1 VRAAR
6 GRRRGGRAL
15 IPAPVL
21 LARPWQRLAGSE
33 LFREVAH
40 TLTTRVLLLPL
51 GLVTTVMVTRAL
63 GPEGRGELAVATT
76 LAALAVQLSNLGLPT
91 SNTYVVARHPQRLA
105 AVSAN
110 ALVASA
116 VLGGLSALV
125 LWGVAA
131 AFPRLAPAHAS
142 LLALC
147 LLWVPLGL
155 AYLLAQNLLIAVQQ
169 VRAGNRVEIVQRV
182 AGIALLAVVIAAGWA
197 SAATAFGASLL
208 ALVLALL
215 LVIAP
220 LLRRI
225 QAPLRAD
232 RALFAEHLGYGLRSY
247 FTGLCA
253 WLMLRIDLLM
263 VQYMRGPEEVGYY
276 SVAVGMA
283 DLIYMLPS
291 TVGALLFPRL
301 SAMATR
307 EEQWRGA
314 VRMTLLMLLALAPVA
329 LAASLLAPWLT
340 RLLFG
345 ERFLPAVPAFVWL
358 MPGIVAYGSAFA
370 SSFLLSVGLP
380 WPVLAWWAG
389 FVLLN
394 VGLNL
399 ALVPRLG
406 FVGASISSS
415 ITYVACFVVMTL
427 YARRLVARA
436 PAGQRP

>member
-1 VRAAR
+1 MRAAR
-6 GRRRGGRAL
+6 GRSSGERELTQAL
-15 IPAPVL
+15 VPPARL
-21 LARPWQRLAGSE
+21 WQRLAGSE
-33 LFREVAH
+33 LLRQVTH
-40 TLTTRVLLLPL
+40 TLTTRVVLLPL
-51 GLVTTVMVTRAL
+51 GLLTSVMVTRAL

-91 SNTYVVARHPQRLA
+91 SNTFVVARRPELLG
-105 AVSAN
+105 AVAAN
-110 ALVASA
+110 ALAASVA
-116 VLGGLSALV
+116 LGGLSALAV
-125 LWGVAA
+125 WAVAI
-131 AFPRLAPAHAS
+131 AFPRLAPTDPG

-169 VRAGNRVEIVQRV
+169 VRASNRVEVVQRLV
-182 AGIALLAVVIAAGWA
+182 GIALLTVVIAAGWA
-197 SAATAFGASLL
+197 TAASAFTASLL
-208 ALVLALL
+208 ALLVSLALL
-215 LVIAP
+215 LA
-220 LLRRI
+220 LLARRI
-225 QAPLRAD
+225 RSPLRAD
-232 RALFAEHLGYGLRSY
+232 RALFSLHLGYGLRSY

-253 WLMLRIDLLM
+253 YLMLRIDLLM
-263 VQYMRGPEEVGYY
+263 VQYMRGSEQVGYY

-283 DLIYMLPS
+283 DLLYMIPS

-301 SAMATR
+301 SAMQTR

-314 VRMTLLMLLALAPVA
+314 SRMSLLMLAALTPLALV
-329 LAASLLAPWLT
+329 ASLLAPWLT

-380 WPVLAWWAG
+380 WPVLAYWAS

-399 ALVPRLG
+399 VLIPRLG

-415 ITYVACFVVMTL
+415 ITYVTCFVVLTM
-427 YARRLVARA
+427 YARRLVGAA